1 MLITMKQFLSFV
13 KKEFHHILRDRRTMF
28 ILLGMPIVQI
38 IIFGFALTNEVKN
51 ANIAI
56 LDPSNDAESSSLSS
70 EINSSNYFDVV
81 QNVRSYNEIESA
93 FKKGK
98 IKLAVVFPEHFGED
112 LEHFNKSAIQLIADA
127 SDPNV
132 ANTLV
137 NYASAIVNDYQK
149 RITDDRKL
157 PYTINT

>member
-1 MLITMKQFLSFV
+1 MRSKIFTIMNQFLSFV
-13 KKEFHHILRDRRTMF
+13 KKEFYHILRDKRTMF

-51 ANIAI
+51 AKIAI
-56 LDPSNDAESSSLSS
+56 LDLSKDAESSSLSN

-81 QNVRSYNEIESA
+81 QNVRSYSEIESA

-112 LEHFNKSAIQLIADA
+112 LEHFNKSAVQLIADA
-127 SDPNV
+127 SD
-132 ANTLV
+132 
-137 NYASAIVNDYQK
+137 
-149 RITDDRKL
+149 
-157 PYTINT
+157 